1 MAQLSFPSFPAW
13 RAGPRAQEVLKLLSS
28 RWHRWRKGQPPRRTG
43 RAGAGGAAQLEQAAR
58 EACAVEGSELR
69 YGHTVIDGRRY
80 AALFRQGELVGLL
93 PPER

>member
-1 MAQLSFPSFPAW
+1 MAQLSFPSFPASHT
-13 RAGPRAQEVLKLLSS
+13 GPRALGVLQKLSR
-28 RWHRWRKGQPPRRTG
+28 RWHRWRERPTPG
-43 RAGAGGAAQLEQAAR
+43 RAHRASAVGAAELELAAR

-93 PPER
+93 PPEH